1 MTTTTPMEGAGIA
14 AAGSAAAS
22 SDQLEDRDTHGPSRL
37 TVIGLRVLL
46 LATVLVVWQ
55 IISQQLEIEFFISLP
70 TEIWTQL
77 WEWIA
82 SGYLWDNLWVTL
94 QATFWGFL
102 LGAAAGIVA
111 GFLLGLIDILGRLLD
126 PFITAVYSLPK
137 LALAPLFVLWF
148 GIGLEMKVVLTATIV
163 FFLVFWNTYTGV
175 RETDDELVDVLRVMG
190 AHRRDVI
197 RKVVLPGSLTYIY
210 VGLKLAI
217 PYALVGAVVGELIAS
232 NRGLGY
238 MLMSAAGAFNTAGIM
253 AALVVLM
260 LIATGM
266 NAVLNLTEGHVMRWK
281 RAGH

>member
-1 MTTTTPMEGAGIA
+1 MTTTAPMERAELAAASNA
-14 AAGSAAAS
+14 AAGA
-22 SDQLEDRDTHGPSRL
+22 DQLEDRDTHGPSRIA
-37 TVIGLRVLL
+37 VFALRVVV
-46 LATVLVVWQ
+46 LAAGLVVWQ
-55 IISQQLEIEFFISLP
+55 ILSRRLEIEFFISLP
-70 TEIWTQL
+70 TEIWSQL
-77 WEWIA
+77 WEWIT
-82 SGYLWDNLWVTL
+82 SGYLWHNLWVTL

-102 LGAAAGIVA
+102 LGAGSGIVA

-148 GIGLEMKVVLTATIV
+148 GIGLEMKVVLTAVIV

-175 RETDDELVDVLRVMG
+175 RETDKDLVDVLRVMG
-190 AHRRDVI
+190 ARRHDVI
-197 RKVVLPGSLTYIY
+197 RRVVLPGSLTYIY

-238 MLMSAAGAFNTAGIM
+238 ILMSAAGAFNTAGIM

-266 NAVLNLTEGHVMRWK
+266 NSVLNLTEVYVMRWK
-281 RAGH
+281 RAGR

>member
-1 MTTTTPMEGAGIA
+1 MTTTTPIEGAGIA
-14 AAGSAAAS
+14 AASAAAAG
-22 SDQLEDRDTHGPSRL
+22 SDQLEDRDSRGPSRL
-37 TVIGLRVLL
+37 TVIGLRLL
-46 LATVLVVWQ
+46 LLVVALTAWQ
-55 IISQQLEIEFFISLP
+55 IIAKQLEIEFFISLP
-70 TEIWTQL
+70 TEIWAQL
-77 WEWIA
+77 WEWIT

-102 LGAAAGIVA
+102 LGAASGIIA

-148 GIGLEMKVVLTATIV
+148 GIGLEMKVVLTAVIV

-175 RETDDELVDVLRVMG
+175 RETDAELVDVLRVMG

-238 MLMSAAGAFNTAGIM
+238 ILMSAAGAFNTAGIM

-266 NAVLNLTEGHVMRWK
+266 NSVLNLTEGYVMRWK
-281 RAGH
+281 LAGR

>member
-1 MTTTTPMEGAGIA
+1 MTTTTPVEGADLRPVNTATGDRI
-14 AAGSAAAS
+14 
-22 SDQLEDRDTHGPSRL
+22 EDRDSRATSRL
-37 TVIGLRVLL
+37 TVWLLRLAL
-46 LATVLVVWQ
+46 LAVGLVLWQ
-55 IISQQLEIEFFISLP
+55 TISQALDMQFFISEP
-70 TEIWTQL
+70 TEIWHQL
-77 WEWIA
+77 KDWIT
-82 SGYLWDNLWVTL
+82 SGYLFSNLGVTL

-102 LGAAAGIVA
+102 LGAASGIVA
-111 GFLLGLIDILGRLLD
+111 GVLLGLIDILGRLLD
-126 PFITAVYSLPK
+126 PFITGIYSLPK

-148 GIGLEMKVVLTATIV
+148 GIGLEMKVVLTAVIV

-232 NRGLGY
+232 NKGLGF

-253 AALVVLM
+253 AALIVLM
-260 LIATGM
+260 IIATVM
-266 NAVLNLTEGHVMRWK
+266 NSLLNLTEVYVMRWK

>member
-14 AAGSAAAS
+14 AASSAAAS

-37 TVIGLRVLL
+37 TVIGLRVLM
-46 LATVLVVWQ
+46 LAAVLVVWQ

-126 PFITAVYSLPK
+126 PFITAFYSLPK

-266 NAVLNLTEGHVMRWK
+266 NSVLNLTEGHVMRWK

>member
-1 MTTTTPMEGAGIA
+1 MTTTTPVEGADLRPVNT
-14 AAGSAAAS
+14 AAG
-22 SDQLEDRDTHGPSRL
+22 DRIEDRDSRGSSRL
-37 TVIGLRVLL
+37 TVWLLRLAL
-46 LATVLVVWQ
+46 LAVGLVLWQ
-55 IISQQLEIEFFISLP
+55 TISQAFDMQFFVSEP
-70 TEIWTQL
+70 TEIWHQL
-77 WEWIA
+77 KDWIT
-82 SGYLWDNLWVTL
+82 SGYLLSNLGVTL

-102 LGAAAGIVA
+102 LGAASGIIAGV
-111 GFLLGLIDILGRLLD
+111 LLGLVDILGRLLD
-126 PFITAVYSLPK
+126 PFITGIYSLPK

-148 GIGLEMKVVLTATIV
+148 GIGLEMKVVLTAVIV

-175 RETDDELVDVLRVMG
+175 RETDAELVDVLRVMG

-232 NRGLGY
+232 NKGLGF

-253 AALVVLM
+253 AALIVLM
-260 LIATGM
+260 IIAMVM
-266 NAVLNLTEGHVMRWK
+266 NALLNLTEVYVMRWK

>member
-1 MTTTTPMEGAGIA
+1 MTTTAPVEGVDITAT
-14 AAGSAAAS
+14 SATAAS
-22 SDQLEDRDTHGPSRL
+22 DKLEDRDSRGPSRL
-37 TVIGLRVLL
+37 AIIGLRVV
-46 LATVLVVWQ
+46 VLIAALIAWQ
-55 IISQQLEIEFFISLP
+55 IIAQQLEIEFFISLP

-77 WEWIA
+77 WEWIT
-82 SGYLWDNLWVTL
+82 SGYLWENLWVTL

-102 LGAAAGIVA
+102 LGAGSGILA
-111 GFLLGLIDILGRLLD
+111 GFLLGLVDILGRLLD

-148 GIGLEMKVVLTATIV
+148 GIGLEMKVVLTAVIV

-190 AHRRDVI
+190 ANRRDVI

-260 LIATGM
+260 LIATAM
-266 NAVLNLTEGHVMRWK
+266 NSVLNLTEGHVMRWK
-281 RAGH
+281 RAGR

>member
-14 AAGSAAAS
+14 AASSAAAS

>member
-1 MTTTTPMEGAGIA
+1 MTTTTPMEGAGLA